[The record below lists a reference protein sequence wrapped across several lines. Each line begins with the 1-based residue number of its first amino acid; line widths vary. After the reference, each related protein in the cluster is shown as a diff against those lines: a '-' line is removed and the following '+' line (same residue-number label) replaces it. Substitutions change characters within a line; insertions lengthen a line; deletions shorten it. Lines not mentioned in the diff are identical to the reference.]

1 MEKTVEGSEV
11 SAQGPVASAYVP
23 AGAFHRPAVT

>member
-11 SAQGPVASAYVP
+11 SAQGPTASAYVL

>member
-11 SAQGPVASAYVP
+11 SAQGPVASAYVL
-23 AGAFHRPAVT
+23 AGAFHGPAVT